1 MRAMRSTDSRR
12 CLPPAPLAHAL
23 ASHWT
28 ALQGE
33 VGDSVAGPLRE
44 PARAAGAGCAKVQRS
59 LTAQREQVRFQALDV
74 EIRALPAEDMRR
86 AAWVNVDRFSTVW
99 VTALPVYEACVSNA
113 EFLEIATY

>member
-1 MRAMRSTDSRR
+1 MYGGGLLSLVDVAPAAFIGTLCRTVPAFIATTDVQGTIRHGF
-12 CLPPAPLAHAL
+12 LPSLAALLGHGSLDEGNEEHRFAALLTTGTPLAHAL

-59 LTAQREQVRFQALDV
+59 L
-74 EIRALPAEDMRR
+74 
-86 AAWVNVDRFSTVW
+86 
-99 VTALPVYEACVSNA
+99 
-113 EFLEIATY
+113 